1 MKTPESK
8 EFEWAIDAL
17 RRDPPPSDSARGRV
31 QERLATTLVDFGGPA
46 SITQGE
52 HAAKE
57 GAAQLQRAAD
67 SAAGSTPIAA
77 PAAASTGAGVGLAT
91 KLFIGLVG
99 VGATLVALSISQT
112 SEPAV
117 LTKSTAPST
126 APAASEAPALDR
138 PAKPEPNSLAPIS
151 VESLPLLPAG
161 PPTARLDRPAPTPR
175 ASLEDEQRLLDSA
188 RRALTSGSAAAAMV
202 ALDTHRARH
211 PQGVLAQE
219 REALRIKATAALG
232 KHAQASR
239 LLQDFE
245 ARYPGSLHA
254 PSVRHSVK
262 AAEPTTRVVKSRDGI
277 DSVPPSQ

>member
-1 MKTPESK
+1 
-8 EFEWAIDAL
+8 
-17 RRDPPPSDSARGRV
+17 
-31 QERLATTLVDFGGPA
+31 
-46 SITQGE
+46 
-52 HAAKE
+52 
-57 GAAQLQRAAD
+57 
-67 SAAGSTPIAA
+67 
-77 PAAASTGAGVGLAT
+77 
-91 KLFIGLVG
+91 
-99 VGATLVALSISQT
+99 
-112 SEPAV
+112 
-117 LTKSTAPST
+117 
-126 APAASEAPALDR
+126 
-138 PAKPEPNSLAPIS
+138 
-151 VESLPLLPAG
+151 
-161 PPTARLDRPAPTPR
+161 
-175 ASLEDEQRLLDSA
+175 
-188 RRALTSGSAAAAMV
+188 MV